1 MQAKVVT
8 FQIKPG
14 RRDEFIRLFQEFVV
28 PGARKHKGFKGGLLL
43 TDPKTGKG
51 TSVALWETEADIIA
65 SEASGFYKEWVARLS
80 DLFSGAPAREIY
92 EVSNLVNLQFSGE

>member
-1 MQAKVVT
+1 MHAKVVT

-14 RRDEFIRLFQEFVV
+14 KRDEVTRLFQEFVV
-28 PGARKHKGFKGGLLL
+28 PGAKKYRGFKGGLLL

-65 SEASGFYKEWVARLS
+65 SEASGYYKEWVSRLS
-80 DLFSGAPAREIY
+80 EAFAVPPTREIY
-92 EVSNLVNLQFSGE
+92 EVSNLVDLLPE